1 MKVQFTKI
9 QAACNDYI
17 YVEETAYAGVP
28 ENLAKRMS
36 ARHFSVGAD
45 GLVLIGES
53 SIADARMR
61 MFNADGSEGK
71 MCGNAV
77 RCVGKYL
84 YDRGY
89 VKKERIT
96 VETESGVKQLTLF
109 PEGATVNAVS
119 VLMGEALVQ
128 KNPLFLEAGGTV
140 WEAYPVSVGNPHAV
154 VFCPSVAQVPI
165 KAIGPAFQSYSV
177 FHDGVNVEFVQ
188 VINPTLLSVRV
199 WERGSGETLACGTGA
214 CASAAAAVQ
223 NRFCRKDFPIR
234 VQMPGGVLE
243 VKEASEGGMV
253 LTGRCETVYEGVYD
267 DEDSHESGV

>member
-1 MKVQFTKI
+1 MKVRFTKM
-9 QAACNDYI
+9 QAAGNDYI
-17 YVEETAYAGVP
+17 YVEEKAYAGDP
-28 ENLAKRMS
+28 GNLAKQMS

-61 MFNADGSEGK
+61 MFNADESEGK

-109 PEGATVNAVS
+109 PEGGAVNVVS

-128 KNPLFLEAGGTV
+128 KNPLFLETGGTV

-154 VFCPSVAQVPI
+154 VFCPSVAQVAL
-165 KAIGPAFQSYSV
+165 KTIGPAFQSYSV

-188 VINPTLLSVRV
+188 VMAPTHLSVRV

-214 CASAAAAVQ
+214 CASAAAAIQ
-223 NRFCRKDFPIR
+223 NGFCRKDLPIR

-243 VKEASEGGMV
+243 VKEVSEGRME

-267 DEDSHESGV
+267 DEDSHKSGV